1 MDATTPS
8 APGATP
14 EGRIA
19 DGVLPAT
26 YGDVLRPLDLTALP
40 APLAALY
47 RDSPVFRDWLHA
59 WDRTTRAEK
68 VSSWTTWTEPERR
81 AWDAG
86 EVVAFSRLRGYTE
99 TEIADFLRYLEL
111 TATLDA
117 EHPDDPDFTFCALHD
132 VLDTLRTPAYDALD
146 EHLQSISST
155 PPPRLPP

>member
-8 APGATP
+8 AP
-14 EGRIA
+14 GRIA

-59 WDRTTRAEK
+59 WDRATRAEK

-86 EVVAFSRLRGYTE
+86 DVVAFSRLRGYTE
-99 TEIADFLRYLEL
+99 AEIADFLRYLEL
-111 TATLDA
+111 SAALDA
-117 EHPDDPDFTFCALHD
+117 QHPDDPDFTFCAMHD
-132 VLDTLRTPAYDALD
+132 VLDTLRTPAYDELD
-146 EHLQSISST
+146 AHLQSLSST
-155 PPPRLPP
+155 PPARLAP